1 MTEAYRLRFWPHF
14 LSPRFMPTYSM
25 EFGRLIRASKFRDAP
40 GAIAD
45 IVALPEAA
53 KAIELIRTKVANPED
68 EVEDLGR
75 VSDTL

>member
-1 MTEAYRLRFWPHF
+1 
-14 LSPRFMPTYSM
+14 MPTYSM